1 MKRLQQESPGKTEQT
16 DMPEQENTMSF
27 WDHLDV
33 LRAALLKILAV
44 TLVFGMLAF
53 LFKDTLFAIIL
64 APKSS
69 DFIVYRVFH
78 AVAVRFGSGMPA
90 GDFTV
95 DLINTGLARQFIIH
109 MKAAMYVGFLF
120 ASPYAL
126 FQLFRFISPALYVD
140 ERKYVVRVAGCGY
153 FMFVL
158 GVLFCYFLLFPLTF
172 RFLGT
177 YQVSGEVRNLIS
189 LDSYMGTLITM
200 SLFMGA
206 VFEIPVL
213 CWLFARLGFL
223 TVAFMRRYRK
233 HAVVAI
239 LTLAAVITP
248 TADIFT
254 LSLVSLPMWLL
265 YELSILIV
273 KRAEHKKECA

>member
-1 MKRLQQESPGKTEQT
+1 MAEAEQG
-16 DMPEQENTMSF
+16 NTMSF

-44 TLVFGMLAF
+44 TLVFGTLAF
-53 LFKDTLFAIIL
+53 VFKDTLFSIIL
-64 APKSS
+64 APKDS
-69 DFIVYRVFH
+69 DFIVYRLFH
-78 AVAVRFGSGMPA
+78 FISARLGTQASP
-90 GDFTV
+90 DNFTI
-95 DLINTGLARQFIIH
+95 DLINTGLARQFVMH
-109 MKAAMYVGFLF
+109 MKAAMYAGFLV

-140 ERKYVVRVAGCGY
+140 ERKYVVRVAGSGY
-153 FMFVL
+153 LMFIS

-177 YQVSGEVRNLIS
+177 YQVSSEVQNLIS

-200 SLFMGA
+200 SLLMGA

-213 CWLFARLGFL
+213 CWLFAKLGFL
-223 TVAFMRRYRK
+223 KVTFMRRYRK
-233 HAVVAI
+233 HAIVAI
-239 LTLAAVITP
+239 LVLAAVITP

-273 KRAEHKKECA
+273 KRTEAKE